1 MKNKI
6 AKKILKT
13 LILVF
18 AFAALSA
25 CAGKDQTEAQ
35 SQNGVE
41 SVGALKVGV
50 VGTSTRGGV
59 YALADKLGF
68 YKEEGVKV
76 ELEHLGNPPEIL
88 AALNEK
94 KVDVSAFAISPQINS
109 IGEGFDLV
117 FIGGTGNIDERLFV
131 LEENVNE
138 FSKIDNLVGKKI
150 AADLSSAAEVAIKQD
165 FEAAGYS
172 YPDCV
177 ELTYYETGEAIL
189 QAIAK
194 GDVDGGFLTVEMT
207 TAAERLGEKPILSFE
222 DDVCCRQTVRR
233 ETVDENRKAL
243 VAFEIANIRALEYT
257 VSHKEDAVKVLSDYS
272 QLSEEEV
279 DLEISFAEYLSVD
292 PNKKSINT
300 IYSDSLVLGRNK
312 EVDDINAHIDTS
324 IYEEALNTLIERE
337 PDNANYKAYKENF
350 EKNNK

>member
-1 MKNKI
+1 MKRKI
-6 AKKILKT
+6 VKNVLKT
-13 LILVF
+13 LVFTF

-25 CAGKDQTEAQ
+25 CGSKEETTAQ
-35 SQNGVE
+35 SQNSVE
-41 SVGALKVGV
+41 SVGSLKVGV

-94 KVDVSAFAISPQINS
+94 KLDVSAFAITPQINS
-109 IGEGFDLV
+109 IGEGYDLV
-117 FIGGTGNIDERLFV
+117 FVGGTGNIDERLFV
-131 LEENVNE
+131 LEENVE
-138 FSKIDNLVGKKI
+138 EYSKIDNLVGKKI

-207 TAAERLGEKPILSFE
+207 SAAARLGEQPILSFE

-233 ETVDENRKAL
+233 DTVDENRKAL

-257 VSHKEDAVKVLSDYS
+257 VSHKEDAVKILSDYS
-272 QLSEEEV
+272 QLDTEEV

-292 PNKKSINT
+292 PNKNSINT
-300 IYSDSLVLGRNK
+300 IYSDSLILGRNK
-312 EVDDINAHIDTS
+312 EVDDINAHIDTT
-324 IYEEALNTLIERE
+324 IYEEALNTLIDRE
-337 PDNANYKAYKENF
+337 PDNTTYKAYKEKF

>member
-1 MKNKI
+1 MKRNTVKNF
-6 AKKILKT
+6 LKT
-13 LILVF
+13 LVIVSAL
-18 AFAALSA
+18 AALSA
-25 CAGKDQTEAQ
+25 CGSKDQASTQAQ
-35 SQNGVE
+35 NSVE
-41 SVGALKVGV
+41 SVGSLKVGV

-88 AALNEK
+88 AGLNEK
-94 KVDVSAFAISPQINS
+94 KLDVSAFAITPQINS
-109 IGEGFDLV
+109 IGEGNDLV

-131 LEENVNE
+131 LKENAEEY
-138 FSKIDNLVGKKI
+138 SKIDNLVGKKI

-194 GDVDGGFLTVEMT
+194 GDVDGGFLVVEMT
-207 TAAERLGEKPILSFE
+207 SAAERLGEQPILSFE

-233 ETVDENRKAL
+233 DTVDENRKAL

-257 VSHKEDAVKVLSDYS
+257 ISHKEDAVKILSDYS
-272 QLSEEEV
+272 QLDKDEV

-292 PNKKSINT
+292 PNKNSINT
-300 IYSDSLVLGRNK
+300 IYNDSLILGRNK

-337 PDNANYKAYKENF
+337 PDNATYKAYKENF